1 MNRRTFLASLL
12 AATASVLLPV
22 PFAKA
27 TTAQVDDVWQR
38 LLDDPVYFEVDE
50 YQTIR
55 DRRVSEPETRAD
67 VFEDIEPAGIKTPAD
82 LIAIAA
88 AGPLRDRLSD
98 LADERRQEIE
108 WSLDDELPPGERR
121 RLKHIAG
128 LLADQDEGWKHWVR
142 MEGRRSMTSLR
153 KVVAEWLAE
162 PIDWDEHDWFPDDIG
177 SMGAAK
183 VFFESLDFDTLD
195 ALGIKIVEGEYPGST
210 YYAAELMGDVEV
222 ANAVASRLGVP
233 VRFRRN

>member
-12 AATASVLLPV
+12 AATASAMLPV

-27 TTAQVDDVWQR
+27 STAQVDDVWHR

-55 DRRVSEPETRAD
+55 DPRVAEPETRG
-67 VFEDIEPAGIKTPAD
+67 DIFDDIVPASIKTAD
-82 LIAIAA
+82 QLIGIAEP
-88 AGPLRDRLSD
+88 GPMWRRLTD
-98 LADERRQEIE
+98 LADERRQEID

-121 RLKHIAG
+121 RLKRIAG
-128 LLADQDEGWKHWVR
+128 LLADPDEGWKHWVR
-142 MEGRRSMTSLR
+142 LEGRRSMTGLR
-153 KVVAEWLAE
+153 KVVTDWLAE

-195 ALGIKIVEGEYPGST
+195 ELGIKIVEGEYPGST
-210 YYAAELMGDVEV
+210 YYAAELMVAVEAANVV
-222 ANAVASRLGVP
+222 AGRLGVP
-233 VRFRRN
+233 VRFRCA